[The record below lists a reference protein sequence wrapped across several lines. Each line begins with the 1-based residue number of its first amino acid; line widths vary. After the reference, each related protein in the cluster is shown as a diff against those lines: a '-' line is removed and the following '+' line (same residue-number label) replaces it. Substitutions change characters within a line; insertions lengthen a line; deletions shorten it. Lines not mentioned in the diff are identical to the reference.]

1 MVQAH
6 EQTVFINGLPWA
18 VRGNIIVNKYPAWAD
33 AIRTVGNPQRSDRI
47 NASQWIQEDWS
58 SGLGYFTQIGVH
70 GSQCELNPSICH
82 PSHKGFFSSTLETR
96 WNGQV
101 TLPGLIQATS
111 ITNNHSYYRFF
122 IGWEQEL
129 LVMSNTAG
137 QSIGK
142 FNTSTTNW
150 DQDESLS
157 GDAWRPRFAFEHNEA
172 LYLFGGTSESN
183 AIMKNTGSW
192 ADFNPSSNLSA
203 APHSGVVF
211 KSIMYVATYTDP
223 IVQIEKS
230 INDGDDWTQPSGLK
244 LTESGRSYVE
254 LINYRDGDGQPVP
267 ILITDSG
274 MWLVDVIHDE
284 LLPIHK
290 FGRRSALTL
299 PDQFGRPT
307 TWDDGSGE
315 KLYIP
320 RGRSLIEWHWSGAW
334 RDISPLIWG
343 AVPNLLKRAQS
354 AISCLAVT
362 EQWLFVGIAGITE
375 ISVWAYDGTGFHYI
389 WGKSA
394 PGTSQAL
401 RDIVIW
407 DNEGNDTLFALY
419 ATGGTPGQVIEM
431 VANVL
436 ENPLETT
443 SFKFATT
450 GNIETPHF
458 DGGMSEVESVLL
470 ASGMSFADLDTTSND
485 NEKIKVE
492 TEFDYS
498 GSFDSTSNRIV
509 TFYSDTDPV
518 TQKYV
523 SGAGIQCRTWRH
535 RYTLTRGSTNTKS
548 PVMFYPTSSYRK
560 KLEGLHQYRFQID
573 LYKSAELQGQFESA
587 GDVIQ
592 NWKTITDSIPLVKF
606 EWTGAAEFAGGGTR
620 YVETVD
626 PMLAITAQT
635 DVESATPVVTE
646 GIVDAF
652 LREII

>member
-6 EQTVFINGLPWA
+6 EQTVFINDFPWA

-47 NASQWIQEDWS
+47 NAAQWIQEDWS

-70 GSQCELNPSICH
+70 GSQCELNPNICR
-82 PSHKGFFSSTLETR
+82 PSHKGFFKSTSETR
-96 WNGQV
+96 WSGQV
-101 TLPGLIQATS
+101 TLPGLIQANT
-111 ITNNHSYYRFF
+111 ITNDHSYYRFF
-122 IGWEQEL
+122 VGWEQEL
-129 LVMSNTAG
+129 LVMSNIAG

-142 FNTSTTNW
+142 FNTSTGNW

-157 GDAWRPRFAFEHNEA
+157 GDAWRPRFSFEHNEA

-192 ADFNPSSNLSA
+192 ADFNPTANLDAS
-203 APHSGVVF
+203 PMSGVVF
-211 KSIMYVATYTDP
+211 KDVIYVATYTDP
-223 IVQIEKS
+223 IVQINKS
-230 INDGDDWTQPSGLK
+230 IDHGANWTQPSGLK

-254 LINYRDGDGQPVP
+254 IINYRDGDGQPVP
-267 ILITDSG
+267 IIITDKG
-274 MWLVDVIHDE
+274 MWIVDVINDD
-284 LLPIHK
+284 LLPIHT
-290 FGRRSALTL
+290 FGRRVTSAIN
-299 PDQFGRPT
+299 DQTGPPT
-307 TWDDGSGE
+307 TWDDGRGE

-343 AVPNLLKRAQS
+343 AVPALLKRSAS
-354 AISCLAVT
+354 AISSLAVT
-362 EQWLFVGIAGITE
+362 EQWLFVGFAGITQ
-375 ISVWAYDGTGFHYI
+375 SAVWAYDGTGFHYI
-389 WGKSA
+389 WEK
-394 PGTSQAL
+394 TSSITSRGL
-401 RDIVIW
+401 KDIIIW
-407 DNEGNDTLFALY
+407 DNEGTDTLFAVY
-419 ATGGTPGQVIEM
+419 GTGGTPGVAIEM
-431 VANVL
+431 IADVL
-436 ENPLETT
+436 DNPIETNN
-443 SFKFATT
+443 FKFAVT
-450 GNIETPHF
+450 GALETPHF

-548 PVMFYPTSSYRK
+548 PVMFYPMSSYRK

-587 GDVIQ
+587 SDVIQ
-592 NWKTITDSIPLVKF
+592 NWKTITDSIPLIKF

-646 GIVDAF
+646 GIIDAF

>member
-6 EQTVFINGLPWA
+6 EQTVLINDLPWA
-18 VRGNIIVNKYPAWAD
+18 VRGNITVNKYPAWAD

-70 GSQCELNPSICH
+70 GPACESNPAACH
-82 PSHKGFFSSTLETR
+82 PSHKGFFASTIETR
-96 WNGQV
+96 WDGQA
-101 TLPGLIQATS
+101 TLPGLIQATT
-111 ITNNHSYYRFF
+111 ITNDHSYYRFF
-122 IGWEQEL
+122 VGWEQEL
-129 LVMSNTAG
+129 LVMSDTAG
-137 QSIGK
+137 ESIGK
-142 FNTSTTNW
+142 YNTSTNNW

-157 GDAWRPRFAFEHNEA
+157 GDGWHPRFSFEHNEA
-172 LYLFGGTSESN
+172 LYLFGGTSQSN

-192 ADFNPSSNLSA
+192 ADFNPSANLSA
-203 APHSGVVF
+203 VPRSGVVF
-211 KSIMYVATYTDP
+211 KNVLYVATYTDP

-230 INDGDDWTQPSGLK
+230 VNDGDDWTQPSGLK

-267 ILITDSG
+267 ILITDTG
-274 MWLVDVIHDE
+274 MWIVDVINDE
-284 LLPIHK
+284 LLPIHS
-290 FGRRSALTL
+290 FYRRVALAIEDTK
-299 PDQFGRPT
+299 GRPIL
-307 TWDDGSGE
+307 WDDGSGE

-320 RGRSLIEWHWSGAW
+320 RGRSLVEWHWSGAW

-343 AVPNLLKRAQS
+343 AVPNVMKRSAS

-362 EQWLFVGIAGITE
+362 EQWLFIGIAGVTE
-375 ISVWAYDGTGFHYI
+375 SSVWAYDGIGYHYI
-389 WGKSA
+389 WEKTSA
-394 PGTSQAL
+394 QARAL
-401 RDIVIW
+401 EDIIIW
-407 DNEGNDTLFALY
+407 DNNGTDTLFALY
-419 ATGGTPGQVIEM
+419 KHSGSPDKVIQKIE
-431 VANVL
+431 NVL
-436 ENPLETT
+436 DNPLETT
-443 SFKFATT
+443 SFKFAAT
-450 GNIETPHF
+450 GDLETPHF

-470 ASGMSFADLDTTSND
+470 ASGMSFADLDTASND

-498 GSFDSTSNRIV
+498 GSYDSTSNRIV

-523 SGAGIQCRTWRH
+523 SGAGVQCRSWRH
-535 RYTLTRGSTNTKS
+535 RYTLSRGGTNTKT
-548 PVMFYPTSSYRK
+548 PVMFYPTTSYRK

-573 LYKSAELQGQFESA
+573 LYRSAELQGQFESA
-587 GDVIQ
+587 SDVLQ
-592 NWKTITDSIPLVKF
+592 NWKTITDSVPLVKF

-620 YVETVD
+620 YVEAID
-626 PMLAITAQT
+626 PLLSISPQT

-646 GIVDAF
+646 GIAEAF